1 MYYCGPKINR
11 TYVDIPEDNKLSYC
25 YVRCKECEK
34 WGSNCVMNCLSC
46 RDSKYYDLIRYD
58 QKNGNCFRKQHKC
71 GIYPYYHNY
80 DLATDEDN
88 CGEDCDV
95 CLYNFQCPKEF
106 PYFKFETHECVE
118 FCPVTDVL
126 GGACNVNHTSAITI
140 LMRNPFGL
148 RSPYDLLNNTITI
161 NQIISSSL
169 FQYFCASY
177 NCDVNSLSK
186 DINNYLGHGQIYNL
200 PESKVIIGNNI
211 SIELTTVKLE
221 LEKLLGYLKGDDNS
235 GSTSP
240 DTPKTTALNLSD
252 CEKILKKKYGLPEE
266 EELIIVKADIMKE
279 LNLSAILPEFPD
291 IEYQMFSTSL
301 GAFLPLSVCQEEN
314 TGVTV
319 SNPFSSYNLLNL
331 FQSKTASVVS
341 NGYDVFDANSPF
353 YNDVCTPFTNENGND
368 VLLDARRKDY
378 YNENVNLCDSGC
390 TFAGYNAQGKTY
402 TCRCNIQATPG
413 ESLGEYKGEV
423 VERTMPENFKDLIS
437 RRSNIAVFKCAAQA
451 FSAEGQKYNYG
462 SYILLAAIASFIGV
476 TVFHFIKER
485 KGMQKAYEGLG
496 KIANPPKP
504 GETEEKKH
512 EKKKEDKKKEDKKKD
527 DKKKDDKKDDKK
539 KDVKKGGKVGLSEN
553 EFIGGPTSGKKFPV
567 GKKPKT
573 IKVKGDIN
581 YEDDKLNFSP
591 YEVALKHDERTFL
604 ATYWSL
610 LKFKQTIIFTFYTQS
625 LGILRSTKIVLFILF
640 IGFYMAFTALFF
652 NDDIM
657 RAIYIYKGNT
667 NAAVHI
673 PNIILSSLCSFIA
686 SLIVRFVCLGERG
699 ISKIITES
707 NIENRKALAEKERLC
722 ASIKL
727 YVLYIVSACLLFL
740 CWYYVAAFG
749 AVFKNS
755 QKNYLINT
763 LISFIVC
770 NLWPC
775 VTTFIPTLLRR
786 KALEKKNKIMYK
798 VSQYVF

>member
-235 GSTSP
+235 GSST

-437 RRSNIAVFKCAAQA
+437 RRSNIAVFKCASQA

-485 KGMQKAYEGLG
+485 KGMQKAYDGLG

-504 GETEEKKH
+504 EEKDKKK
-512 EKKKEDKKKEDKKKD
+512 EDKKKEDKKKEDKKKD